1 MSKITKCSFRKLCLR
16 KLKSF
21 NKIQRLKKNKTIC
34 NKILN
39 IIDVN
44 KPKNILLY
52 IPLDIEVDVRPII
65 NKLRKNNNI
74 NVFVPYITG
83 KSFKP
88 VKYRLPLNKS
98 KFNTKES
105 GFSLYKN
112 NKIDFDIIVVPII
125 GVDILNKRVG
135 FGAGMYDRF
144 YSTLNKKPIVIFTQ
158 ITLCKTDEIIT
169 DEFDIK
175 ADYIIT

>member
-1 MSKITKCSFRKLCLR
+1 MSKITKYSFRKLCLQ

-21 NKIQRLKKNKTIC
+21 NKTQRLRKNKTIC

-39 IIDVN
+39 IIDIN

-52 IPLDIEVDVRPII
+52 MPLDIEVDVRPII
-65 NKLRKNNNI
+65 NKLRKKRDI
-74 NVFVPYITG
+74 DVFVPYING

-98 KFNTKES
+98 KFNTQEPN
-105 GFSLYKN
+105 FSLYKN
-112 NKIDFDIIVVPII
+112 NKIDFDIIVVPIV
-125 GVDILNKRVG
+125 GVDILDKRVG

-144 YSTLNKKPIVIFTQ
+144 YATLTKKPIVIFTQ
-158 ITLCKTDEIIT
+158 ITLCKIDEIIT